1 MRQQEWDASDA
12 LTDYVFINGLLFGL
26 VLAAP
31 VGPVGVL
38 CVQRTITEGRL
49 HGLLSGL
56 GAAFGDALYGA
67 VAAFGVSWVAEWIND
82 HQMALRVV
90 GGIVLLVLA
99 ARTILRRPRAR
110 AGVNGASADG
120 TEGTGIAGI
129 HTESLFQDFV
139 STFLLAVS
147 NPITLLTF
155 AGLLAMLGVT
165 HAGESVEH
173 AGWLIAGVFLGSAVW
188 WLALSLTA
196 GCFRGLI
203 NGGYDRWVTGISA
216 TILLAFAIYALST
229 AIFLEF

>member
-1 MRQQEWDASDA
+1 
-12 LTDYVFINGLLFGL
+12 LTDFIFINGLLFGL

-31 VGPVGVL
+31 VGPVGVM
-38 CVQRTITEGRL
+38 CVQRTLTEGRL

-67 VAAFGVSWVAEWIND
+67 VAAFGISWVAEWIAD
-82 HQMALRVV
+82 HQVTLRAV

-99 ARTILRRPRAR
+99 ARTILRRPRGR
-110 AGVNGASADG
+110 AGSAGTTGADAV
-120 TEGTGIAGI
+120 AGI

-139 STFLLAVS
+139 STFVLAIS

-155 AGLLAMLGVT
+155 AGLLATLGVT
-165 HAGESVEH
+165 RAGESVEH

-188 WLALSLTA
+188 WVALSLTA
-196 GCFRGLI
+196 GCFRNLI
-203 NGGYDRWVTGISA
+203 NGGYDRWVTRISA
-216 TILLAFAIYALST
+216 TILLAFGVYALAT